1 MPSLRPRSAFVA
13 LALCAHCVTTGP
25 STATLAP
32 AEAPHAFVIATY
44 NVNFAIPQDA
54 PTIRA
59 VRELDADV
67 LLLQETSP
75 EWQASLTPWI
85 REQRLHSRFWHSDRF
100 PAGGAGV
107 VSRWPI
113 RDEVSVDSA
122 VDWFQAHRFIADS
135 PCGPIEL
142 VNVHLQPPISDGSV
156 VRGWFDAPSQHE
168 REITR
173 VFERVDTAA
182 QRPLIIAGDFNEP
195 EDRGA
200 VAWLNRHRRLT
211 SALPGF
217 QPNATTWHWPVG
229 PIELEQRLDHVMYN
243 PRAMRAIDARVI
255 YAGNSDHRPVRA
267 VFRWQRACPA
277 LRP

>member
-1 MPSLRPRSAFVA
+1 MPALRPRAAILLS
-13 LALCAHCVTTGP
+13 LCAHCVTTGP
-25 STATLAP
+25 AAPTLPTPAAQQTFVVAT
-32 AEAPHAFVIATY
+32 F
-44 NVNFAIPQDA
+44 NVNFAIPRDPA
-54 PTIRA
+54 TIRA
-59 VRELDADV
+59 ARELDADV

-75 EWQASLTPWI
+75 EWQASLQPWI
-85 REQRLHSRFWHSDRF
+85 SERRLHARFWHSDRY

-113 RDEVSVDSA
+113 RDELSVDSA

-142 VNVHLQPPISDGSV
+142 VNVHLQPPITDGSV

-168 REITR
+168 REVTR
-173 VFERVDTAA
+173 VFEVLRFSA
-182 QRPLIIAGDFNEP
+182 QNPLVVAGDFNEP

-217 QPNATTWHWPVG
+217 QPDATTWRWPVG
-229 PIELEQRLDHVMYN
+229 PIELTQRLDHVMYN
-243 PRAMRAIDARVI
+243 PRALRALDVRVVH
-255 YAGNSDHRPVRA
+255 AGRSDHLPVRA

-277 LRP
+277 TGS